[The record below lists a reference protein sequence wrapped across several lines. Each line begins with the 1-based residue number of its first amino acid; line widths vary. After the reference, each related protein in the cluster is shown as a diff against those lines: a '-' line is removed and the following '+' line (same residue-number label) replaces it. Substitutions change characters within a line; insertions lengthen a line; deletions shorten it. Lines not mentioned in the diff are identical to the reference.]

1 MSDFFKPAD
10 PKLGMLW
17 FTDAITPGF
26 LKLAHNIN
34 EVIIAP
40 EDKKMLRSL
49 RDDRLIYFSNHP
61 TQAEPTISWLVGQAM
76 GARFKGMAARR
87 AFDFGFGLVGKVFQ
101 STGAFSVVP
110 GVADR
115 ESMSFARKVLAAPKG
130 KLTLYPEGEP
140 MSSENDSLMPF
151 QPGILKI
158 GFAGLGDAMKQDP
171 AADITILSSF
181 IKYVIDAKEE
191 VIRKDLEHYVG
202 ILCNKLG
209 VEPGKRNLLRS
220 FLMLG
225 RVMIEKAEKDYGLP
239 AADNEDFDFRMGR
252 IRHHLL
258 DHVADKL
265 GAPGYDR
272 EADAIHKLRHLTTI
286 TELIHL
292 KYPMKGLPTPTA
304 AELSW
309 AEDELVRAYD
319 FIVIKKDYLVSYPSA
334 ERFYEW
340 LARWESL
347 LLGKR
352 PRMLGGEPSHLPR
365 KAYVSFAK
373 PFRLREYQDVYKKD
387 KKGTLETVLGRL
399 RTEMEALLEESMR
412 LTHTLVEP
420 YDVGE
425 T

>member
-1 MSDFFKPAD
+1 
-10 PKLGMLW
+10 
-17 FTDAITPGF
+17 
-26 LKLAHNIN
+26 
-34 EVIIAP
+34 
-40 EDKKMLRSL
+40 
-49 RDDRLIYFSNHP
+49 
-61 TQAEPTISWLVGQAM
+61 
-76 GARFKGMAARR
+76 
-87 AFDFGFGLVGKVFQ
+87 
-101 STGAFSVVP
+101 
-110 GVADR
+110 
-115 ESMSFARKVLAAPKG
+115 
-130 KLTLYPEGEP
+130 
-140 MSSENDSLMPF
+140 
-151 QPGILKI
+151 
-158 GFAGLGDAMKQDP
+158 
-171 AADITILSSF
+171 
-181 IKYVIDAKEE
+181 
-191 VIRKDLEHYVG
+191 
-202 ILCNKLG
+202 
-209 VEPGKRNLLRS
+209 
-220 FLMLG
+220 
-225 RVMIEKAEKDYGLP
+225 
-239 AADNEDFDFRMGR
+239 
-252 IRHHLL
+252 
-258 DHVADKL
+258 
-265 GAPGYDR
+265 
-272 EADAIHKLRHLTTI
+272 
-286 TELIHL
+286 
-292 KYPMKGLPTPTA
+292 MKGLPTPTA